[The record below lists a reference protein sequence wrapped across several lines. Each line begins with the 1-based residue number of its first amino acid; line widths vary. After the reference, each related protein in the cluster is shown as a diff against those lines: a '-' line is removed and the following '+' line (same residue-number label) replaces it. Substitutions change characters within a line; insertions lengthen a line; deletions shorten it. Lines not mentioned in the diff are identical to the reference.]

1 MSEAKEHKEN
11 KPAEH
16 KENKPAEHKE
26 NKPAEHKPSPSNK
39 STGSP
44 ASKLSI
50 VVYLI
55 IFVNLLLILFLISL
69 SSKNSRVV
77 ARIDKI
83 KTDLERL
90 DELKK
95 AQTDFFTQFEPKV
108 VELIKANNK
117 KIEDLS
123 VSNREDITAI
133 QDFNKK
139 NTDNSKLL
147 EEKFAKI
154 EGEFDFIK
162 KITQSTI
169 IGSGG
174 GGKSLDKAVV
184 DKITSLNKKVDYLTI
199 QLKVNDLIEN
209 LSDKKVFAERFD
221 KFYDDY
227 SGLFSE
233 EAKNILVS
241 ISKEI
246 KGFKDDKD
254 IRKQVEDLYLSNLSK
269 NKGSKVIKD
278 DSYFSELIKIKD
290 LNDKESYAN
299 DLKNKRIFEE
309 VDFFIKV
316 GNYLEARKKIN
327 DFIFTENESL
337 FKEVS
342 KTLEGKANVNR
353 YLITLKETSEI
364 DLFANK
370 FSVKVKEA
378 VK

>member
-1 MSEAKEHKEN
+1 
-11 KPAEH
+11 
-16 KENKPAEHKE
+16 
-26 NKPAEHKPSPSNK
+26 
-39 STGSP
+39 
-44 ASKLSI
+44 
-50 VVYLI
+50 
-55 IFVNLLLILFLISL
+55 
-69 SSKNSRVV
+69 
-77 ARIDKI
+77 
-83 KTDLERL
+83 
-90 DELKK
+90 
-95 AQTDFFTQFEPKV
+95 
-108 VELIKANNK
+108 
-117 KIEDLS
+117 
-123 VSNREDITAI
+123 
-133 QDFNKK
+133 
-139 NTDNSKLL
+139 
-147 EEKFAKI
+147 
-154 EGEFDFIK
+154 
-162 KITQSTI
+162 
-169 IGSGG
+169 
-174 GGKSLDKAVV
+174 VV

-241 ISKEI
+241 ISREI
-246 KGFKDDKD
+246 KSFKDDKD

-337 FKEVS
+337 FKEIS
-342 KTLEGKANVNR
+342 KTLEGKSNVNR

-370 FSVKVKEA
+370 FSVKAKEA

>member
-1 MSEAKEHKEN
+1 MSEAK
-11 KPAEH
+11 
-16 KENKPAEHKE
+16 EHKE

-209 LSDKKVFAERFD
+209 LSDKKVFSERFD

-337 FKEVS
+337 FKEIS
-342 KTLEGKANVNR
+342 KTLEGKSNVNR

-370 FSVKVKEA
+370 FSVKAKEA